1 MVDLLT
7 LRARL
12 DLPSSVI
19 PDDELDEI
27 LMACQEMQA
36 ARTVPIVS
44 GSSAALDRALIRRVG
59 REVSAK
65 GMPLG
70 AGNTEFGQAFV
81 PWNDPILI
89 ALEADHL
96 LGGFA

>member
-1 MVDLLT
+1 VAVDLLT

-19 PDDELDEI
+19 PDDELQEI
-27 LMACQEMQA
+27 LDACAEMQN
-36 ARTVPIVS
+36 ARVIPP
-44 GSSAALDRALIRRVG
+44 GYPSASLDRALIRRVG

-65 GMPLG
+65 GMPMG
-70 AGNTEFGQAFV
+70 AGNSEFGQTFI
-81 PWNDPILI
+81 PYHDPILEG
-89 ALEADHL
+89 LESDHL